1 MECSSSCQTFPWHAR
16 CAWEVVLMSKNNKT
30 IKKKSFYFQDY
41 TEPEIFGNNIN
52 FNIQKISLH
61 RVTFLSF
68 IFFSLILICSIKI
81 IYLAL
86 SPEKSFYTD
95 NIKDDFIK
103 NRRDIIDRNGAVLA
117 TNVDLYDV
125 GVRSKLLKK
134 KEKKNLIIKLSLLL
148 PEIDLKK
155 IKHKLDNDEFFWLG
169 KRLTPQEKDRLWLIG
184 NKAFV
189 FEQRPSRIYPQR
201 NLFSHVLGQ
210 TDDIND
216 GISGIEKS
224 LDKDLNNKKKIEIPL
239 RLTLDSNL
247 QYLIRQELMQAQ
259 LDFNNVGS
267 AAILMNVENGA
278 ILSLISLPDYDL
290 NKRISIDSDIFTN
303 KITLGVY
310 ELGSVFKTFT
320 IAAGLEN
327 QLINPNTV
335 FRNLENSLTCD
346 KYTISEH
353 DKLPKNLSTE
363 QILIRSSNIGAI
375 RIAQK
380 VGVKKYSDFL
390 NSLELLSTINFDL
403 EEIGTP
409 LSFNWGKCKLATS
422 SYGHGITTT
431 PLQLAR
437 AYAILGNGGYKI
449 QPTLLQKK
457 TISLGKKEQIIS
469 EKTSSAI
476 NLMLRKV
483 VSQIEGTANF
493 ANVEGYEIAG
503 KTGTAV
509 KYNSKEKLNTFISLF
524 PANKPKYVLLVIL
537 DEPKPAPN
545 FVYEMPPSDKYPNGY
560 KYKGEERNTS
570 GWNTVVVAGKIIEK
584 IGPILAINNLQAST
598 NF

>member
-1 MECSSSCQTFPWHAR
+1 
-16 CAWEVVLMSKNNKT
+16 MSNKNKT

-41 TEPEIFGNNIN
+41 TESEILGNNIN

-86 SPEKSFYTD
+86 SPEKSFYTN
-95 NIKDDFIK
+95 NIKKDFIK
-103 NRRDIIDRNGAVLA
+103 NRRDIIDRNGSVLA

-125 GVRSKLLKK
+125 GVRPKLLKK
-134 KEKKNLIIKLSLLL
+134 KEKKNLIIKLGLLL

-155 IKHKLDNDEFFWLG
+155 IRHKLDNDEFFWLG

-189 FEQRPSRIYPQR
+189 FEPRPSRIYPQR

-216 GISGIEKS
+216 GISGIEKFF
-224 LDKDLNNKKKIEIPL
+224 DKDLNNKKKIEIPL

-247 QYLIRQELMQAQ
+247 QYLIRQELIQAQ

-290 NKRISIDSDIFTN
+290 NKRISIDSDVFTN

-327 QLINPNTV
+327 KLINPNTV
-335 FRNLENSLTCD
+335 FKNLESSLTCD

-363 QILIRSSNIGAI
+363 QILIQSSNIGAV

-380 VGVKKYSDFL
+380 IGVKKYRDFL

-422 SYGHGITTT
+422 AYGHGITTT
-431 PLQLAR
+431 PLQLAK

-449 QPTLLQKK
+449 QPTLLQKE
-457 TISLGKKEQIIS
+457 TISLEKREQIIS
-469 EKTSSAI
+469 EKTSNAI

-503 KTGTAV
+503 KTGTAI
-509 KYNSKEKLNTFISLF
+509 KYNSKEKLNTFVSLF
-524 PANKPKYVLLVIL
+524 PANEPKYVLLVIL

-560 KYKGEERNTS
+560 KYKGEKRNTS

>member
-1 MECSSSCQTFPWHAR
+1 
-16 CAWEVVLMSKNNKT
+16 MSNKNKT

-41 TEPEIFGNNIN
+41 TESEILGNNIN

-86 SPEKSFYTD
+86 SPEKSFYTN
-95 NIKDDFIK
+95 NIKKDFIK
-103 NRRDIIDRNGAVLA
+103 NRRDIIDRNGSVLA

-125 GVRSKLLKK
+125 GLRPKLLKK
-134 KEKKNLIIKLSLLL
+134 KEKKNLIIKLGLLL

-155 IKHKLDNDEFFWLG
+155 IRHKLDNDEFFWLG

-189 FEQRPSRIYPQR
+189 FEPRPSRIYPQR

-216 GISGIEKS
+216 GISGIEKFF
-224 LDKDLNNKKKIEIPL
+224 DKDLNNKKKIEIPL

-247 QYLIRQELMQAQ
+247 QYLIRQELIQAQ

-290 NKRISIDSDIFTN
+290 NKRISIDSDVFTN

-327 QLINPNTV
+327 KLINPNTV
-335 FRNLENSLTCD
+335 FKNLESSLTCD

-363 QILIRSSNIGAI
+363 QILIQSSNIGAV

-380 VGVKKYSDFL
+380 IGVKKYRGFL

-422 SYGHGITTT
+422 AYGHGITTT
-431 PLQLAR
+431 PLQLAK

-449 QPTLLQKK
+449 QPTLLQKE
-457 TISLGKKEQIIS
+457 TISLEKREQIIS
-469 EKTSSAI
+469 EKTSNAI

-503 KTGTAV
+503 KTGTAI
-509 KYNSKEKLNTFISLF
+509 KYNSKEKLNTFVSLF
-524 PANKPKYVLLVIL
+524 PANEPKYVLLVIL

-560 KYKGEERNTS
+560 KYKGEKRNTS